1 MEPTMGTRRIWTFA
15 AAFFVL
21 TGPAFA
27 QTFPSRPIHIF
38 VPTGPGTPPDIIS
51 RVVAK
56 AIADKEGW
64 QVVVENKPGAV
75 QTIAGSEVLKRPADG
90 YSLYALSLPVT
101 EAPAFLANMP
111 FQPDKSF
118 APVAKLST
126 SYNVLVV
133 TPSLKVNSVA
143 DLVALLKK
151 EPNKLTFSS
160 GGFGTPA
167 HLIGEMFKL
176 KEDVQATHVPYAEMP
191 QAIGDLMSGTNQFM
205 FITTLPVVGLIKS
218 GKLHALAVTGPK
230 RVAALPEVP
239 TVGEQGHPELAVE
252 DWVGLS
258 AKAGTPPAVIEKIN
272 AAVNDVLTT
281 EAVRT
286 AFAKLGAEPAG
297 GTPAQFGAFVHSQVE
312 HWTEIVHKS
321 GMKIQQ

>member
-1 MEPTMGTRRIWTFA
+1 MIARRIRTFA
-15 AAFFVL
+15 AAL
-21 TGPAFA
+21 LALAAPAFG
-27 QTFPSRPIHIF
+27 QSFPNRPIHIF

-56 AIADKEGW
+56 AVADKEGW

-101 EAPAFLANMP
+101 AAPAFLPNMP

-143 DLVALLKK
+143 DLVELLKK
-151 EPNKLTFSS
+151 EPNRLTFSS

-176 KEDVQATHVPYAEMP
+176 KEHVQATHVPYAEMP
-191 QAIGDLMSGTNQFM
+191 QAIGDLISGTNQFM
-205 FITTLPVVGLIKS
+205 FITTLPVVGLIKT

-230 RVAALPEVP
+230 RIAALPDVS

-258 AKAGTPPAVIEKIN
+258 ARSGTPPAVIEKIN
-272 AAVNDVLTT
+272 AAVNRALAT
-281 EAVRT
+281 EAVRA
-286 AFAKLGAEPAG
+286 AFAKLGAQPAG
-297 GTPAQFGAFVHSQVE
+297 GTPEQFGAFVHSQVE
-312 HWTEIVHKS
+312 HWAEVVHKS
-321 GMKIQQ
+321 GMKIHQ